1 MPDLSGLF
9 FILLSEENIFLN
21 LWHTLE
27 HSSKGMYSAPYRRK
41 EGTSPAPCGCAPS
54 VPCPCS
60 RASCHTK
67 CSSKEAADQR
77 LCQSCWCRLRNWA
90 KITLKASEIWALQVL
105 KKNKRPSPH
114 AAPLA
119 PPYISPESTRGTCQG
134 EERQLNICHFLS
146 ALTSSRF
153 LASW

>member
-1 MPDLSGLF
+1 MPYLSSLF
-9 FILLSEENIFLN
+9 FILLSEENKIFLN
-21 LWHTLE
+21 LWHTAE

-41 EGTSPAPCGCAPS
+41 EGISPAL
-54 VPCPCS
+54 CPCS
-60 RASCHTK
+60 RASCHKK

-105 KKNKRPSPH
+105 KKNKRPSPR

-119 PPYISPESTRGTCQG
+119 LPYISPESTWGTCQG
-134 EERQLNICHFLS
+134 EEWQLNICHFLS
-146 ALTSSRF
+146 AVTSSRF